1 MMQPDVF
8 LVDLAIDLTEVAFK
22 AVKRGAP
29 VSVKTVTKYFVKKKI
44 NKLNENFR
52 KKIIVQEQC

>member
-1 MMQPDVF
+1 MIQPDGF

-44 NKLNENFR
+44 NKLNENVR
-52 KKIIVQEQC
+52 KK